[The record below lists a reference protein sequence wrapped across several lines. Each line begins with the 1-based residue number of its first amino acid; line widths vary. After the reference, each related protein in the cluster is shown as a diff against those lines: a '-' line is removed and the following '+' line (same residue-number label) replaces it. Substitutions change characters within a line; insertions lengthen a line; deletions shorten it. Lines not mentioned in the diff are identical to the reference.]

1 MESFEVYLN
10 GVEKR
15 PFVAV
20 KVFFISHI
28 SSELQYLT
36 DHDC

>member
-1 MESFEVYLN
+1 MESLKVYLI
-10 GVEKR
+10 GVEKH
-15 PFVAV
+15 PFAAV